1 MSKRISLILLVLVL
15 GVFSDAVGS
24 TTSPHPL
31 RQTELLSLVAGNALP
46 ENVVNEIRARGLA
59 FRMDESFRAQLTTAG
74 ATPSILAA
82 IAAAPLPAPQAVDDK
97 PDPALL
103 LHIATAAKLMK
114 DKHYHESADELTATL
129 KGNFEKF
136 EVGFVMGE
144 LLRQQENWGQ
154 AAAVYAEVL
163 RQNPDF
169 PEAHTKLSFV
179 LYRAADGEE
188 ALREAKAALA
198 RTPQNAEAFK
208 NAGLAL
214 QILGKPEA
222 ALAEYNKAL
231 RIKPD
236 YGVVHYDM
244 GLLFDGQGDLA
255 ASIAEYKKAIA
266 LDPDSAAA
274 HGNLGIVF
282 GKKGDLD
289 SAIRESREAKRLNP
303 GSHDLRYNLA
313 TDLMNAG
320 MYPEAIREFREL
332 EVMFPDSAV
341 CHMCLGTALRNT
353 GDLKGAEKELHI
365 AATLDPYDPEP
376 LIYLGEILED
386 QKNYDAALDQY
397 QKAEQ
402 LDEKSYRAHRS
413 IGTVLLTRKDA
424 PGALK
429 ELKIAVDLNPSVSNS
444 HDLYGQALV
453 LSGDV
458 DAAISEFREALNLD
472 SKQVDVRLKLAAALE
487 KKGDWVAALDQYRQA
502 SVADNV
508 DPTNRPIGVAY
519 RTYGA
524 AQEYSQAQTRFNQHL
539 ASLKTAGKS
548 SEAEQLEKTLRD
560 TQSAAK
566 DTDKLDTLM
575 QTGWQAFKERH
586 FDEADIEYKQAL
598 QIAEKLQPHDVRLTA
613 ILGHLGNL
621 AAFRNDFTTA
631 GVFFERQLKVAEEI
645 SGTQVPMAV
654 TDPLRS
660 LTMNALAQHNFTSAK
675 QFLQR
680 ALDANKKFYGEN
692 SAGYAEMLP
701 MMAGVY
707 LEQGDYEHA
716 EPYLLQATDIEE
728 KLYNYDSRFGGMEIR
743 MLMTLCIVYD
753 KWGKPEKLEP
763 YDRKLISLLE
773 KEPGPDTRYL
783 EDTLAREARTLRT
796 LGRPKEADE
805 VQRKLESLKPTAA
818 ANPN

>member
-1 MSKRISLILLVLVL
+1 MSKRIALFLLTVVL
-15 GVFSDAVGS
+15 GVSYAAS
-24 TTSPHPL
+24 RPTTSPHPL
-31 RQTELLSLVAGNALP
+31 RQTELLSLIAGNSLP
-46 ENVVNEIRARGLA
+46 ENIVNEIRTRGLA
-59 FRMDESFRAQLTTAG
+59 FRLDDSFRAQLTTAG
-74 ATPSILAA
+74 ATPAVLGALAA
-82 IAAAPLPAPQAVDDK
+82 AKPPATQASEDK
-97 PDPALL
+97 SDPALL
-103 LHIATAAKLMK
+103 QHLATAAKLMK
-114 DKHYHESADELTATL
+114 DKHYDEAADELTATL

-154 AAAVYAEVL
+154 AAAVYGEVL
-163 RQNPDF
+163 RQDPDF

-214 QILGKPEA
+214 QTLGKPDA

-231 RIKPD
+231 RLKPD

-244 GLLFDGQGDLA
+244 GLLFDGKGDLDGA
-255 ASIAEYKKAIA
+255 IAEYKKAIA
-266 LDPDSAAA
+266 LDRDSAAA
-274 HGNLGIVF
+274 HNNLSIVF
-282 GKKGDLD
+282 EKKGDLD
-289 SAIRESREAKRLNP
+289 SAIRESREAKRLDP
-303 GSHDLRYNLA
+303 SSYDPRYNLA

-365 AATLDPYDPEP
+365 AARLAPYDPEP
-376 LIYLGEILED
+376 LISLGEIFED

-402 LDEKSYRAHRS
+402 LDEKSYQAHRS

-444 HDLYGQALV
+444 HDLYGQALL

-472 SKQVDVRLKLAAALE
+472 SRQVDVKLKLAGALE
-487 KKGDWVAALDQYRQA
+487 KKGDWVAAIDQYRQA

-508 DPTNRPIGVAY
+508 DPTNRPVGVAY

-524 AQEYSQAQTRFNQHL
+524 AQEYSQAQKRFNEHL
-539 ASLKTAGKS
+539 ASLTRAGKS
-548 SEAEQLEKTLRD
+548 SEAAQLEKTLRD
-560 TQSAAK
+560 TQSTAK

-586 FDEADIEYKQAL
+586 FDEAEIEYKQAL
-598 QIAEKLQPHDVRLTA
+598 QIAEKLQPHDVRLATT
-613 ILGHLGNL
+613 LGHLGNL
-621 AAFRNDFTTA
+621 AAFRNDFATA

-660 LTMNALAQHNFTSAK
+660 LAMNALAQHDYTSAK
-675 QFLQR
+675 RFLQR

-753 KWGKPEKLEP
+753 KWGKPE
-763 YDRKLISLLE
+763 
-773 KEPGPDTRYL
+773 
-783 EDTLAREARTLRT
+783 ARA
-796 LGRPKEADE
+796 
-805 VQRKLESLKPTAA
+805 V
-818 ANPN
+818 